1 MCFDAPST
9 PTRRAK
15 GMDASADYTDASA
28 DYTDDWRDMFVI
40 GSTDRTNAA

>member
-15 GMDASADYTDASA
+15 GMDASA

>member
-1 MCFDAPST
+1 MVQCVLTHPLHPPAEQ
-9 PTRRAK
+9 R
-15 GMDASADYTDASA
+15 GMDASA

>member
-9 PTRRAK
+9 PIRRAK
-15 GMDASADYTDASA
+15 GMDASA

-40 GSTDRTNAA
+40 GSTDRTYAA

>member
-9 PTRRAK
+9 RARRTK
-15 GMDASADYTDASA
+15 GMDAAA
-28 DYTDDWRDMFVI
+28 DYTDDWRNMFVI